1 MITGHG
7 SNNKTMDRL
16 IKILHLAE
24 AGFGVIC
31 TIWILKYLMVGLPYF
46 TELMKMLTEVGK
58 YQ

>member
-1 MITGHG
+1 MTDVKQAN
-7 SNNKTMDRL
+7 SVDRL
-16 IKILHLAE
+16 IKILTLAE

>member
-1 MITGHG
+1 MADVKQAN
-7 SNNKTMDRL
+7 SVDRL

-46 TELMKMLTEVGK
+46 KQLMKLLTEVHM
-58 YQ
+58 